1 MSHVVGKRSLI
12 KFLLG
17 NKIDLSA
24 KREIQE
30 DAGLKMAK
38 ELNVDY
44 LETSAKSGQNV
55 NQAFNTIVQ
64 LILRNK

>member
-1 MSHVVGKRSLI
+1 LHKFCGKDI
-12 KFLLG
+12 PKFLLG
-17 NKIDLSA
+17 NKVDLSA

-30 DAGLKMAK
+30 DAGIKMAK

-44 LETSAKSGQNV
+44 LETSAKSGTNV

-64 LILRNK
+64 LILQNK